1 MYESNIKEELQRITE
16 ELKELF
22 ELVNEDCRLD
32 KDRYNVGVLVGI
44 AYAKK
49 ELDKLITGINE
60 INDETT

>member
-22 ELVNEDCRLD
+22 ELVNEDFRAD

-44 AYAKK
+44 AYAQR
-49 ELDKLITGINE
+49 ELDKLIAGNRKQK
-60 INDETT
+60 NETT